1 MKRKIVTKNTGK
13 NKSHKKIV
21 NIFEGEGE
29 EPNKL
34 SKFGETLGII
44 GSGLS
49 GIAGAAVAN
58 AEVDTTE
65 ADNAIESVSSYKP
78 ATTSLDALASSYNN
92 LNFATTDY
100 NYRDLMVDPGTG
112 LANMSKAIFSGA
124 TSGASIGGGWGA
136 LAGGIVGGLGSGAG
150 WLLGKSNAKQAAR
163 RLERDAILANSFAR
177 SLAIDAR
184 DDIMSNEY
192 NNLMR
197 NIAARGGKIHI
208 KPENRGKF
216 TEYCGGKVTEECIAR
231 GKRSS
236 SSTIRKR
243 ATFADN
249 ARKWHHSL
257 GGNLFDEGGLMFQHG
272 GIFHNGITIIGNGG
286 THEEN
291 PFEGVQIGVDNQGVP
306 NMVEEGEVIWQDYV
320 FSNRLQPSEAFKKKY
335 KVKGNTFADVAK
347 ELQKESEERPNDPIS
362 KRGLED
368 SMAKLMMEQE
378 FIRQSED
385 SENNIFSKGGM
396 KKNKYDKG
404 SWLRYMPAIGSGL
417 AVLSDSFGSTNK
429 PDYSNIEGIKKAAEA
444 IEPIGYTPINTKMTY
459 KPFDTQFYGAKL
471 MEQNAATKHAI
482 KNTAQTSGQALAG
495 YLSADY
501 NAVGNMGDLYRS
513 AEEYNQAQREK
524 VLGFNRQT
532 DAMNSEMAMKA
543 AIANQK
549 RDELR
554 LKSAMTQAQMRDQIE
569 AQANAGRS
577 VNLSNLFTNLG
588 NIGTDIINR
597 ADRDMLIKSG
607 AFGVLG
613 QKPTDWSDA
622 KWQAYQD
629 ALALKACGGKINR
642 KKVKRGLTY

>member
-21 NIFEGEGE
+21 NIFGGEGE
-29 EPNKL
+29 ESNKL
-34 SKFGETLGII
+34 SKFGETLGAI

-49 GIAGAAVAN
+49 GIAEAAVTN

-78 ATTSLDALASSYNN
+78 ATNSLDALASSYNN

-100 NYRDLMVDPGTG
+100 NYRDLMIDPGTG
-112 LANMSKAIFSGA
+112 LANMGKAVFSGA

-136 LAGGIVGGLGSGAG
+136 LAGGIVGALGAGAG
-150 WLLGKSNAKQAAR
+150 WVLGKSNAKQDAR
-163 RLERDAILANSFAR
+163 RLERDSILANSSAR

-236 SSTIRKR
+236 SPTIRKR
-243 ATFADN
+243 ATFAAN

-272 GIFHNGITIIGNGG
+272 GIFPNGITIIGNGG

-320 FSNRLQPSEAFKKKY
+320 FSNRLQPSKAFKKKY
-335 KVKGNTFADVAK
+335 KVKGKTFADVAK

-385 SENNIFSKGGM
+385 SENNTFSKGGM
-396 KKNKYDKG
+396 KKNRYDGG
-404 SWLRYMPAIGSGL
+404 SWLRYAPVLGSGL
-417 AVLSDSFGSTNK
+417 ATLSDAFGLTNK
-429 PDYSNIEGIKKAAEA
+429 PDYSNLVGIDRALEG
-444 IEPIGYTPINTKMTY
+444 IEPIGYTPITTKMSYT
-459 KPFDTQFYGAKL
+459 PFDTQFYSSKL
-471 MEQNAATKHAI
+471 AEQNAATKRALQ
-482 KNTAQTSGQALAG
+482 NTALTAG
-495 YLSADY
+495 ATTAGLLTADY
-501 NAVGNMGDLYRS
+501 NTLTELGDLYRS
-513 AEEYNQAQREK
+513 AEEYNQAQKEK
-524 VLGFNRQT
+524 VLGFNRET
-532 DAMNSEMAMKA
+532 EAMNAEMAMKA
-543 AIANQK
+543 AAANQ
-549 RDELR
+549 ELDK
-554 LKSAMTQAQMRDQIE
+554 LKLKAATTQAQLRE
-569 AQANAGRS
+569 QADATASAARS
-577 VNLSNLFTNLG
+577 ANMTNFFENLG
-588 NIGTDIINR
+588 AVGKEGFMM
-597 ADRDMLIKSG
+597 DMIKNNPALLYDYMGRYKG
-607 AFGVLG
+607 APEGEG
-613 QKPTDWSDA
+613 EGET
-622 KWQAYQD
+622 
-629 ALALKACGGKINR
+629 KACGGKINR
-642 KKVKRGLTY
+642 RRRK